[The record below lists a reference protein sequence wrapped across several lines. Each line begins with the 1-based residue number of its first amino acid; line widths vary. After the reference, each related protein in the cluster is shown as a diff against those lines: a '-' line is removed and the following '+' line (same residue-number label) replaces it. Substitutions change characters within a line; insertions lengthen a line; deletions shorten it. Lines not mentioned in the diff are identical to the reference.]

1 MNTKDFVGEEEC
13 LKRYFEDIS
22 RTPLL
27 TFEEELELS
36 RRIEAGDA
44 LAREKMIKSNLR
56 LVVKIAK
63 NYHAQGLS
71 FLDLIQE
78 GNLGLMN
85 AAGKYDFRKNVR
97 FSTYASWW
105 IKQSIVRA
113 IANKKK
119 LIRLPHRKEESLRRI
134 QRFMVEYQG
143 TFQSQPTIQEIA
155 ENLGLREQEVIA
167 LLDAGSPVGSLDKDL
182 GEESGSLMDVVE
194 DSTYEPQ
201 KDMLETCIK
210 EETLKLLETLMEKEK
225 KILMY
230 RYSFLGGKKHTL
242 KTIGT
247 EMGISPE
254 TVRQIE
260 MKALVKLRK
269 EGEALREYVYS

>member
-1 MNTKDFVGEEEC
+1 MEEES
-13 LKRYFEDIS
+13 LKRYFEEIS

-27 TFEEELELS
+27 NFEQELDLS
-36 RRIEAGDA
+36 RKIEAGNVPA
-44 LAREKMIKSNLR
+44 KELLIKSNLR

-63 NYHAQGLS
+63 NYHAMGMS

-85 AAGKYDFRKNVR
+85 AALKYDHRKNVR

-105 IKQSIVRA
+105 IKQSIIRA

-119 LIRLPHRKEESLRRI
+119 MIRLPHRKEESLRKI
-134 QRFMVEYQG
+134 QRYVLE
-143 TFQSQPTIQEIA
+143 FQTLNQCQPTVDEISQE
-155 ENLGLREQEVIA
+155 LRIKHQEVIA
-167 LLDAGSPVGSLDKDL
+167 LLDAGSPISSLDKEL
-182 GEESGSLMDVVE
+182 GEETGSLMDMVE

-201 KDMLETCIK
+201 TDMLESCVK
-210 EETLKLLETLMEKEK
+210 NETMRLLETLMEKEK

-230 RYSFLGGKKHTL
+230 RYSFFGDKKQTL

-260 MKALVKLRK
+260 MKALAKLRK
-269 EGEALREYVYS
+269 DSENLREYVYS